1 MPSLEPVLEVYARLY
16 PALADW
22 SPPFRLLH
30 AIQDVRNGTSVED
43 AAKAKRFRPAKLEP
57 LLAGGDPIK
66 ILFGHS
72 WAECGDDHP
81 KSKAAR
87 KSLGQM
93 VLGHV
98 AERVFEALYKREIG
112 NDDLV
117 LEDSRE
123 TRNETD
129 YRVLDANRHPVFRIN
144 IKFHGTLFRKAEELV
159 GLDPEDCFA
168 LATYKIWQG
177 HKKNELEKLPYVFL
191 VVSAPELSGET
202 VGQSIPDD
210 FARLSTL
217 LRASVGVNDLRKRDV
232 EDAMAKVLIGP
243 DAPAAFVPIRDHIV
257 TTLEA
262 ADWRALSAER
272 AKRLVHKL
280 LFERVFAVRVRG
292 FAQNYRNAELDMHFS
307 LTQDMTTL
315 HDFLSVYTK
324 GGLHALTSQLAR
336 GDI

>member
-1 MPSLEPVLEVYARLY
+1 MPSLEPVMEVYTRLC

-22 SPPFRLLH
+22 SRPFRILD
-30 AIQDVRNGTSVED
+30 AVRQVRNGTNPADVCK
-43 AAKAKRFRPAKLEP
+43 AARIKPVTFAP
-57 LLAGGDPIK
+57 LLAGDPVK
-66 ILFGHS
+66 VMMGTAFS
-72 WAECGDDHP
+72 EAGDDHP
-81 KSKAAR
+81 KNKAAR

-98 AERVFEALYKREIG
+98 AEQVFERLYKREIG
-112 NDDLV
+112 KDDLV

-129 YRVLDANRHPVFRIN
+129 YRVMDANRHPVFRIN
-144 IKFHGTLFRKAEELV
+144 IKFHGTQFRKAKELV
-159 GLDPEDCFA
+159 GLEPEDCFA

-191 VVSAPELSGET
+191 VVSAPEVSGEV

-210 FARLSTL
+210 LARFSTI
-217 LRASVGVNDLRKRDV
+217 LRASSGVNDLHKRDL
-232 EDAMAKVLIGP
+232 EDAMAQILIGP
-243 DAPAAFVPIRDHIV
+243 DAPTDFVPVRDNIIEK
-257 TTLEA
+257 LEA

-280 LFERVFAVRVRG
+280 LFDRVFAVRVRG

-307 LTQDMTTL
+307 LSNDMTKL
-315 HDFLSVYTK
+315 QDFLKVYTD